1 MPALIEN
8 FFSSDSDRESLT
20 INKREIKRL
29 TGIETKNIPG
39 NAIALDRLIIKSFIN
54 KRIKQSRAE
63 YNWLFGIISGF
74 VLAGSYFSIMII
86 DRLLT
91 EATIYTY
98 SRAII
103 TSAGIAGGFF
113 IICNIILA
121 LVVRSTILN
130 NSKNPKLTTLRGL
143 IDDINSYNQAAQTF
157 TDQIKIAKISGQ
169 NSSYLVLKKKA
180 LVLEK
185 VKTKLLKALKTER
198 IIRENPNFDPS
209 IVAGNMVTHN
219 ANELNKNASSNNT
232 ELANQVEIGISIE
245 RELNSRRR

>member
-1 MPALIEN
+1 MTGLFKLFFEADDNENNLIISQKN
-8 FFSSDSDRESLT
+8 LNR
-20 INKREIKRL
+20 IV
-29 TGIETKNIPG
+29 GIDTKNIPSLSV
-39 NAIALDRLIIKSFIN
+39 AKDRLKIKSFIK
-54 KRIKQSRAE
+54 KRLKQIRAE
-63 YNWLFGIISGF
+63 YNWLLGIISGF

-121 LVVRSTILN
+121 LVVRSTIIN

-143 IDDINSYNQAAQTF
+143 IDDINSYNQAAKTF
-157 TDQIKIAKISGQ
+157 TDQIEIAKISGQ
-169 NSSYLVLKKKA
+169 NSSYLALKKKA

-198 IIRENPNFDPS
+198 IIRKNPNFDPS
-209 IVAGNMVTHN
+209 IVAGNIVTHN
-219 ANELNKNASSNNT
+219 ANELNKNASSNNK

-245 RELNSRRR
+245 RELNS

>member
-1 MPALIEN
+1 M
-8 FFSSDSDRESLT
+8 FDRESLT

-39 NAIALDRLIIKSFIN
+39 NTIALDRIIIKSFIN

-98 SRAII
+98 GRAII

-121 LVVRSTILN
+121 LIVRSTILK
-130 NSKNPKLTTLRGL
+130 NSKNPKLSTLRGL
-143 IDDINSYNQAAQTF
+143 IDDINAYNQAARTF
-157 TDQIKIAKISGQ
+157 TDQIKIATISEQ
-169 NSSYLVLKKKA
+169 HHQKLALKKKV

-185 VKTKLLKALKTER
+185 VKIKLLKALKTER
-198 IIRENPNFDPS
+198 IIRENPNFDPE
-209 IVAGNMVTHN
+209 IVAGNMVTYN

-232 ELANQVEIGISIE
+232 ELANQIEIGLKLSQ
-245 RELNSRRR
+245 ELNHLTK

>member
-1 MPALIEN
+1 VPSFFQRIFGTNNPENNLIISQAN
-8 FFSSDSDRESLT
+8 LNR
-20 INKREIKRL
+20 IV
-29 TGIETKNIPG
+29 GIDTRNIPSLSV
-39 NAIALDRLIIKSFIN
+39 AKDRLKIKSFIK
-54 KRIKQSRAE
+54 KRLKQIRAE
-63 YNWLFGIISGF
+63 NNWLLGIISGF

-121 LVVRSTILN
+121 LVVRSRIRQ
-130 NSKNPKLTTLRGL
+130 NSKNPKLSTLRGL

-157 TDQIKIAKISGQ
+157 TDQIKIARISEQKSQTHG
-169 NSSYLVLKKKA
+169 LKKKA

-209 IVAGNMVTHN
+209 IVAGNIVTHN
-219 ANELNKNASSNNT
+219 ANELNKNASSYNS

-245 RELNSRRR
+245 RELNS